1 MSADVAFDEILNR
14 IGKMRPD
21 GDGSARER
29 YEGHRQDQHQ
39 FPCAD
44 RSDGG
49 AAALISYRARNC
61 DGEHTSRADLC
72 LARSVTA
79 PPWGLEVPP
88 VTRGPG

>member
-1 MSADVAFDEILNR
+1 MTAT
-14 IGKMRPD
+14 
-21 GDGSARER
+21 RER

-39 FPCAD
+39 FPGAD

-61 DGEHTSRADLC
+61 DGEPCITANLC

-79 PPWGLEVPP
+79 PPWRLEVPP
-88 VTRGPG
+88 VTRGRG